1 MIDTYFKGHLEESLK
16 LLEDPAIYSIGG
28 TISDDDIIMGANSVA
43 WSLAPDFKV
52 TYEKVPGG
60 FKYTVSK
67 RPNKGE

>member
-1 MIDTYFKGHLEESLK
+1 MIDSYFKGHLEESLK
-16 LLEDPAIYSIGG
+16 FLEDPAVLSIFG
-28 TISDDDIIMGANSVA
+28 TVPDSDVIMGANSVA
-43 WSLAPDFKV
+43 WNLAPDFKV